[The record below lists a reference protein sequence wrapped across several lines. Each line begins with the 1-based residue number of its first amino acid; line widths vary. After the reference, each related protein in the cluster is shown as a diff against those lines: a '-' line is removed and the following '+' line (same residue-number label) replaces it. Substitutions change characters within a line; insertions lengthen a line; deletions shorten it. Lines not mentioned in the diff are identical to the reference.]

1 MSNRYYDLTSPK
13 TSPLNRKATRLLYV
27 SAAKYGGDW
36 NSLLHSHAC
45 TELFYVVGGLGQFR
59 IEDRTLS
66 VKPDDLVIVNPQV

>member
-36 NSLLHSHAC
+36 SGSWAPHISQWC
-45 TELFYVVGGLGQFR
+45 EKQYM
-59 IEDRTLS
+59 E
-66 VKPDDLVIVNPQV
+66 